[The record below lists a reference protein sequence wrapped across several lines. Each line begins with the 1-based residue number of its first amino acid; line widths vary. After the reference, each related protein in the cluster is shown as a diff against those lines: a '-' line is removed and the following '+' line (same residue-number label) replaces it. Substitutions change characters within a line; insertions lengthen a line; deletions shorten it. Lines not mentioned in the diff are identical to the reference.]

1 MRNSDLNEEVD
12 YYKKIFMSR
21 CKKKLE
27 LIIKY
32 INKDFQNKQNNTIK
46 ITKKDCKGGS
56 DYTPLLVY
64 LS

>member
-1 MRNSDLNEEVD
+1 MKNSDLNEEVD

-32 INKDFQNKQNNTIK
+32 INKDF
-46 ITKKDCKGGS
+46 
-56 DYTPLLVY
+56 
-64 LS
+64 